1 MTKSLRLMKRFVII
15 PKIGSSKDIRSSA
28 PPSNIQT
35 DKTDYRQHHH
45 QHQHQHHNQHLSSQ
59 DEQKPKS
66 RHATERRLRC
76 SGAQVLTELRL
87 RCKSTAAKRKLCS
100 FYISDNANYDIINW
114 DGLSPFNP
122 IKLRL
127 QYVYPHARHIST
139 LFLHL
144 RTRVRSFGK

>member
-28 PPSNIQT
+28 PPSSLQT
-35 DKTDYRQHHH
+35 DKEEYR
-45 QHQHQHHNQHLSSQ
+45 QHQHQHQHLSSQ

-76 SGAQVLTELRL
+76 SGAQGLSFRCSLSADSGAKAPRL
-87 RCKSTAAKRKLCS
+87 KES
-100 FYISDNANYDIINW
+100 FAVFIFRTTPNPNYDIINC

-127 QYVYPHARHIST
+127 QYVYPHARNIE
-139 LFLHL
+139 
-144 RTRVRSFGK
+144 